1 MEQKNKSRRIQVG
14 FVFTA
19 FIVNFLEFFIAT
31 QNELQRRNEVERFG
45 VDSHTQKS
53 GKYPSFSSLIPLQPL
68 LLLNV
73 SQLAYNKRLM
83 FVLLNSSNV
92 LRRVLSNVI
101 MIDIGYIIIT
111 IYMYEMY
118 CVTYHT
124 HDYSL
129 RLILLYSH

>member
-1 MEQKNKSRRIQVG
+1 M
-14 FVFTA
+14 
-19 FIVNFLEFFIAT
+19 
-31 QNELQRRNEVERFG
+31 
-45 VDSHTQKS
+45 
-53 GKYPSFSSLIPLQPL
+53 L
-68 LLLNV
+68 LLINV
-73 SQLAYNKRLM
+73 SQLAYNERLM

-92 LRRVLSNVI
+92 LRQVLSNVI

-129 RLILLYSH
+129 RLILLYSHQGSNVVRYIPIYCIITYHSHNNMIYTYAKQFVFKLKIVQLKLFAIRHCICEIFYIFCDL